1 MNRKLIQEQRR
12 RGYFIE
18 AAKKIIRE
26 EGVENLTVK
35 KVADLAGFAPG
46 TLYNYF
52 TDLNALLAYCAADFW
67 VECQEFVLT
76 NVEDNQGIREKIITS
91 CRAYVEYFFNNP
103 NVFKLMFIE
112 KFGEIPEEIKERVYN
127 PEVVYLLSSYLKE
140 GAEQGLIPK
149 EKLNTIGNIIANFIH
164 GILLF
169 SIMERATESTEEL
182 MQILEDNISF
192 LLTLN

>member
-1 MNRKLIQEQRR
+1 MDKKMIQEQRK

-35 KVADLAGFAPG
+35 KVADQAGFAPG

-67 VECQEFVLT
+67 VECRDYVLKA
-76 NVEDNQGIREKIITS
+76 DNKQGIKGKIVSS
-91 CRAYVEYFFNNP
+91 CRAYVDYFFYNP
-103 NVFKLMFIE
+103 HVFKLMFIE
-112 KFGEIPEEIKERVYN
+112 KFGEIPADIKEKVYN
-127 PEVVYLLSSYLKE
+127 PEVVLLLIGYLKE
-140 GAEQGLIPK
+140 GAEEGLIP
-149 EKLNTIGNIIANFIH
+149 EKDLNSIGNIIANFIH

-169 SIMERATESTEEL
+169 SIMNRATETREE
-182 MQILEDNISF
+182 MQQILEENICF
-192 LLTLN
+192 LLTFR